1 MLRRFLTLALTAYLV
16 LGPAAGA
23 VRAEPEPVPAP
34 AQVRPKTL
42 AEVRYPSVI
51 RVAIRESRPGGEPD
65 PRGRITWVK
74 TVNFDEYQRDVLPN
88 EWLPSW
94 NLESLKAGAVAV
106 KMFAWYH
113 TLYPT
118 VADGFR
124 YEVDNSVNFQTY
136 REGRRHQATNQAVT
150 LVRRQAYVENDGVIA
165 PTYYRAGRP
174 RDPNWQYRNR
184 NKMAQWGSHYWA
196 ERGQTYIQI
205 LQWYYQGKILVPIPG
220 L

>member
-1 MLRRFLTLALTAYLV
+1 MRRLFALMLCMTLV
-16 LGPAAGA
+16 LGMAAA
-23 VRAEPEPVPAP
+23 AQAQTEPQPAP
-34 AQVRPKTL
+34 AQVRPRNL
-42 AEVRYPSVI
+42 AESPYPQSI

-65 PRGRITWVK
+65 PRGRIIWVK
-74 TVNFDEYQRDVLPN
+74 TVSFDEYQRDVLPN

-94 NLESLKAGAVAV
+94 HPEALKSGAIAV

-113 TLYPT
+113 SLYGT

-124 YEVDNSVNFQTY
+124 YDVDNTVNFQTY
-136 REGRRHQATNQAVT
+136 REGRRTDDTNRAIAAV
-150 LVRRQAYVENDGVIA
+150 RPMAYVEQDGTIT

-184 NKMAQWGSHYWA
+184 NKMAQWGTQFHA
-196 ERGQTYIQI
+196 ERGRTYLEI
-205 LQWYYQGKILVPIPG
+205 LQWYYQGKLLTRISG